1 MSPGKLVKYTGT
13 VIRIILRIIISF
25 LLLFVLITISLQFPA
40 VQTMVGGFV
49 TDRISSRTGTAIS
62 LDRIAVR
69 FPGQVSLQG
78 IFIED
83 ARGDTLLSAGSI
95 RANIRLP
102 ALLRNRLY
110 IGSLRIDDLTAN
122 ITRCDPD
129 TIFNWQVLAARFG
142 SGSGNNAAP
151 DGEALGPG
159 ANSGSSIN
167 TTPAAEES
175 GPGATAG
182 RDHMTAKETPE
193 PEAYGGEAPEPEA
206 YGGLHLILNN
216 VSLNNIAVRFVD
228 QPNGTDLDARLDHF
242 STTLRGSDLLGGR
255 YRTGHTLIDGG
266 RVTLLQTGRTTTPS
280 QPAEDQVLPEI
291 RPGPLTVRD
300 FIFSYS
306 GYDGSSAVFESGA
319 LDIDPVITDLAG
331 RTISLRSVIS
341 RNMKADIFL
350 PGEDKPGDGE
360 TGDGETGDGETGDG
374 TPGEGETG
382 DGKPGSPAAK
392 AAEQAGF
399 SFAGVTEWIVSVSS
413 LAVENAGFGLQTGY
427 GGSSGKFD
435 PGNFSLGKLDL
446 SAGNIYIA
454 PDSLNLDIDNL
465 GAGIS
470 DTFSVRKMVLHAS
483 AGKSGASAL
492 LDLATTYSSAG
503 IRLSTNLA
511 VLDFKTD
518 EIWDKEFSL
527 VLEEGLAGPDL
538 LFFYAGTLPG
548 YVRSLAEEEVRFS
561 GSISGTPSLF
571 AADNFSVGVGD
582 ILGLALNGS
591 VANIAGQGEMFIDTG
606 RLELHAGPDRLYELL
621 AGTELIPDTAGMPG
635 FMLPSQI
642 RAEGTFTGSA
652 SGFTAGAHVES
663 DFGSLNASLSYGDEE
678 GEKSYS
684 ATIYSSRLDAGRVTG
699 MELFTSMPSVSIDI
713 TGRGTDPAL
722 ASATATMKVSGL
734 SIADYDY
741 NDILIDLALEDS
753 VAYLKTRYSDDYLNA
768 GIEASAG
775 LFTSVPSAGGTL
787 AIEYADLGRL
797 GLVEDELL
805 ISTGLEA
812 DLVLRPA
819 GFFSGLVKL
828 SATRLAMGEDI
839 YTIPE
844 ITVRSVSDSLD
855 YFVEIESDFLEAR
868 YHGNVTPAGIPSILA
883 GHLSDYF
890 TVPAPVLPHD
900 MPDDAS
906 FQLNANLFPEQIVNL
921 FLLPAIE
928 SYDTL
933 SLSVSYDGK
942 TREIGLQAGMKELSY
957 GGAEFHDFSGRLVS
971 DAGKMDFRFEAGHLG
986 IGGAD
991 LGKLETS
998 GTLSDDMLDM
1008 VLSVTE
1014 PAGNELFYTTVSAE
1028 TYEGLFRVA
1037 FGHDKLILAG
1047 TPWSIDPLNRIVAG
1061 RQQLS
1066 VSNFNLAHGETS
1078 FSAATRIRPSDET
1091 DLLITLSGAEL
1102 EALSNLTGN
1111 LLPVTAGTM
1120 NATATARNIFGET
1133 ALTSSVDIREL
1144 VAGNEMIDRISILLE
1159 NEIPGLY
1166 HVNASMNH
1174 RGGLL
1179 RVHGA
1184 YNQNDEMPLDIS
1196 IFLDRLD
1203 LSVAEPFT
1211 AGGLTHITGLAEGKM
1226 HMTGSA
1232 GAPLFTGSIQL
1243 TDAAFRVP
1251 ELNTGYF
1258 ARNEIISFDRHYIRL
1273 NNLTLHDSLGRSASV
1288 NGTVNYSDPGNILFS
1303 LDLGTRNFLL
1313 MNLEG
1318 KHNDHYHGRLLV
1330 DSDLRLRG
1338 SHHNPSV
1345 EGRIKFNE
1353 GSAFTFIV
1361 PRTAPEAIG
1370 DEGVVEFMTPGAGN
1384 DFLTLAAGMAE
1395 TGEITS
1401 SLERTEVSLNIELD
1415 RQAEIRVVIDDLAGD
1430 NLVLRGGGVLSF
1442 GIDQGGAVS
1451 LAGRYEINEGEY
1463 LLTFYDVIR
1472 RNFRI
1477 RPGSSI
1483 VWTGDPLGADL
1494 DITAIYNV
1502 RTGARELMRSHIPA
1516 DQANAASLRQ
1526 QYPFQVYLGMTGNL
1540 MNPNISFE
1548 LDMPPEHRRAMDG
1561 ALMARINE
1569 INRNESELNK
1579 QVFALLLLGGFIHE
1593 NPLAAA
1599 GTGGGITSTARS
1611 SVSQMLSQQLNRMSD
1626 RFIRGVDISFEM
1638 ESYED
1643 FADGD
1648 GTGRTELQME
1658 VSRNFFDE
1666 RFRITVGGNI
1676 ELEDEMRRRTGAGD
1690 IAGDFSLEYLLTPG
1704 GNLLVRGFRT
1714 RDYGDLVEPD
1724 LTRTGISLI
1733 FSRSYNNL
1741 MEIFRR
1747 REEEYYQP
1755 VHENGEEEGIRGGQG
1770 STSPQYPGER
1780 DKQDQDYLPGKEQ

>member
-1 MSPGKLVKYTGT
+1 M
-13 VIRIILRIIISF
+13 RIALRIIISF
-25 LLLFVLITISLQFPA
+25 ILLFVLISVSLQFPA
-40 VQTMVGGFV
+40 VQTRVGRIV
-49 TDRISSRTGTAIS
+49 TDWISSRTGTAAS
-62 LDRIAVR
+62 LERIAVR

-78 IFIED
+78 IFLED
-83 ARGDTLLSAGSI
+83 ARGDTLLSAASI
-95 RANIRLP
+95 RAYVRLP
-102 ALLRNRLY
+102 ALLRNRIY
-110 IGSLRIDDLTAN
+110 IGSLSIDDLTAN
-122 ITRCDPD
+122 ITRCESD
-129 TIFNWQVLAARFG
+129 TIFNWQVLAARVG
-142 SGSGNNAAP
+142 SGSGNNATPAT
-151 DGEALGPG
+151 EAGGPG
-159 ANSGSSIN
+159 VNSGSDQMPAEE
-167 TTPAAEES
+167 TTVPGVNSGSDQMTAGETSEPAASS
-175 GPGATAG
+175 GM
-182 RDHMTAKETPE
+182 R
-193 PEAYGGEAPEPEA
+193 
-206 YGGLHLILNN
+206 LIINN

-228 QPNGTDLDARLDHF
+228 QHTGTDLDAGLDHF
-242 STTLRGSDLLGGR
+242 STSLRGSDLLNGK
-255 YRTGHTLIDGG
+255 YRTGHTLVDGG
-266 RVTLLQTGRTTTPS
+266 RVTLLETSRATTPS
-280 QPAEDQVLPEI
+280 QPAGDQVLPVI
-291 RPGPLTVRD
+291 RPGPVSVRD
-300 FIFSYS
+300 FVFSYS
-306 GYDGSSAVFESGA
+306 GHDGSSVIFESGT
-319 LDIDPVITDLAG
+319 LDIDPVVTDPAG

-341 RNMKADIFL
+341 KNMKADIFSAGGGE
-350 PGEDKPGDGE
+350 PGEDDE
-360 TGDGETGDGETGDG
+360 NHTTS
-374 TPGEGETG
+374 
-382 DGKPGSPAAK
+382 PGSG
-392 AAEQAGF
+392 AAEQTGF
-399 SFAGVTEWIVSVSS
+399 SFAGVTDWIVSVSS
-413 LAVENAGFGLQTGY
+413 LTVENAGIGLRTRHEV
-427 GGSSGKFD
+427 SSGKFD
-435 PGNFSLGKLDL
+435 PGNFSLGGLDL

-454 PDSLNLDIDNL
+454 PDSLNLDIGNL
-465 GAGIS
+465 GVNIS
-470 DTFSVRKMVLHAS
+470 GTLSIRKMVLHAS
-483 AGKSGASAL
+483 AGKSGASAA
-492 LDLATTYSSAG
+492 LDLVTPYTSAG
-503 IRLSTNLA
+503 IRFSTDLA

-527 VLEEGLAGPDL
+527 VLEEGMAGPDI
-538 LFFYAGTLPG
+538 LFFVPVTLPG

-561 GSISGTPSLF
+561 GRVSGTPSLF
-571 AADNFSVGVGD
+571 TADNLAVDAGD
-582 ILGLALNGS
+582 ILSAALTAS
-591 VANIAGQGEMFIDTG
+591 FANIAGQGEMFIDAE
-606 RLELHAGPDRLYELL
+606 RLEVHAMADRLYDML
-621 AGTELIPDTAGMPG
+621 AGTELLPDTAGMQG
-635 FMLPSQI
+635 ITLPSQI
-642 RAEGTFTGSA
+642 YAEGTFTGSA
-652 SGFTAGAHVES
+652 SEFTAGAHVES
-663 DFGSLNASLSYGDEE
+663 DMGELTASLSLTDEE

-684 ATIYSSRLDAGRVTG
+684 ATIYSSRLDAARITG
-699 MELFTSMPSVSIDI
+699 MELFTGMPSLTVDI
-713 TGRGTDPAL
+713 SGRGTDPEL
-722 ASATATMKVSGL
+722 ASARATLLVSGL
-734 SIADYDY
+734 SLADYDY
-741 NDILIDLALEDS
+741 NEILIDLVLEDS
-753 VAYLKTRYSDDYLNA
+753 VAYLTTRYSDDYLSA

-775 LFTSVPSAGGTL
+775 LFTSVPFAGGTL
-787 AIEYADLGRL
+787 AIEYVDFGGL
-797 GLVEDELL
+797 GLADDELL
-805 ISTGLEA
+805 LSTGLEA

-819 GFFSGLVKL
+819 GFFSGLAIL
-828 SATRLAMGEDI
+828 SATRLATGGEI

-844 ITVRSVSDSLD
+844 ITVRSVSDSLN
-855 YFVEIESDFLEAR
+855 YFVEIGSDFLEAR
-868 YHGNVTPAGIPSILA
+868 YRGNFNPAGIPSILA

-906 FQLNANLFPEQIVNL
+906 FQLSANLFPEQIVNL
-921 FLLPAIE
+921 FLLPAID

-942 TREIGLQAGMKELSY
+942 TREIGLRAGMKELSY
-957 GGAEFHDFSGRLVS
+957 GGAEFHDFRGGLVS
-971 DAGKMDFRFEAGHLG
+971 DAGKMDFRFEIENLG

-998 GTLSDDMLDM
+998 GSLYDDMLDM
-1008 VLSVTE
+1008 VLSVIE

-1028 TYEGLFRVA
+1028 AYEGLFRVS

-1061 RQQLS
+1061 RQHLS

-1078 FSAATRIRPSDET
+1078 FSAATRNRLNEET
-1091 DLLITLSGAEL
+1091 DLLITLSGADL

-1111 LLPVTAGTM
+1111 LVPVSAGTM
-1120 NATATARNIFGET
+1120 NATATVRNIFGET
-1133 ALTSSVDIREL
+1133 ALASSADIRKL
-1144 VAGNEMIDRISILLE
+1144 VVGNEMIDRVSILLE
-1159 NEIPGLY
+1159 NEIPRQY

-1174 RGGLL
+1174 RDGLL

-1184 YNQNDEMPLDIS
+1184 FNQNDDMPLDIS

-1232 GAPLFTGSIQL
+1232 GAPMFTGGIQL
-1243 TDAAFRVP
+1243 TDVAFRVP

-1258 ARNEIISFDRHYIRL
+1258 ARNETINFDRHYIRL
-1273 NNLTLHDSLGRSASV
+1273 NNFTLHDSLGRSASV

-1303 LDLGTRNFLL
+1303 LDLGARNFMF
-1313 MNLEG
+1313 MNMERRD
-1318 KHNDHYHGRLLV
+1318 NDLYHGRLLV

-1353 GSAFTFIV
+1353 GSAFTFIA
-1361 PRTAPEAIG
+1361 PRTVPEAIG
-1370 DEGVVEFMTPGAGN
+1370 DEGVVEFMPPGAGN
-1384 DFLTLAAGMAE
+1384 DFLVLAAGIAE

-1415 RQAEIRVVIDDLAGD
+1415 RQAEIRVVIDDTAGD
-1430 NLVLRGGGVLSF
+1430 HLVLRGGGVLSF

-1451 LAGRYEINEGEY
+1451 LAGKYEINEGEY

-1477 RPGSSI
+1477 RSGSSI

-1516 DQANAASLRQ
+1516 DQAGAARMRQ
-1526 QYPFQVYLGMTGNL
+1526 QYPFQVYLNMKGNL
-1540 MNPNISFE
+1540 MNPDISFE

-1599 GTGGGITSTARS
+1599 GAGGGITSTARS

-1626 RFIRGVDISFEM
+1626 RYIRGLDISFEM

-1643 FADGD
+1643 FADGE

-1690 IAGDFSLEYLLTPG
+1690 IAGDFSLEYLLTPE
-1704 GNLLVRGFRT
+1704 GNLLIRGFRT
-1714 RDYGDLVEPD
+1714 RDYSDLVEPD

-1733 FSRSYNNL
+1733 FSRSYNNIRD
-1741 MEIFRR
+1741 IFRR
-1747 REEEYYQP
+1747 REEEQYRP
-1755 VHENGEEEGIRGGQG
+1755 EPDDEEQNADPEMVQ
-1770 STSPQYPGER
+1770 
-1780 DKQDQDYLPGKEQ
+1780 